1 MAPKTATRPR
11 AAEAKAPAG
20 RSTPRSSSTKTRAT
34 SRTATRWTSRAV
46 LRTIEP
52 GSSVTCREC
61 GEPVKF
67 RAKVRLQQVI
77 CNVYVKGVWD
87 RVEHYHADCY
97 ESAGRPHGEAA
108 APAPTPPR
116 RAPAT
121 P

>member
-20 RSTPRSSSTKTRAT
+20 RSTPRSSSPKGRAKG
-34 SRTATRWTSRAV
+34 RTATRWSSRAV
-46 LRTIEP
+46 LRAIEP
-52 GSSVTCREC
+52 GSGVTCREC
-61 GEPVKF
+61 GDPVKF

-77 CNVYVKGVWD
+77 CNVYAKGVWD
-87 RVEHYHADCY
+87 RVEHFHAECY
-97 ESAGRPHGEAA
+97 QSAGEPHGEAA